1 MKCLFKDIT
10 TLINMPLC
18 QHCNKT
24 MSTLSS
30 LNHHQKSTR
39 KCLLLQG
46 VVPKGEFNCPTCTS
60 TFLTNSVFSKHVIA
74 CNKKH
79 IAETNAN
86 IATQNKI
93 QELENIENM
102 KKNYLLQAEKITS
115 LETKYNI
122 LLDNY
127 TRLLEEKKTTED
139 KYDTLIDK
147 ITKEALSKTKTINQ
161 TNNNISVFNRTDEE
175 IKNIYSENLTID
187 HIAGGVQAIAKLIV
201 EKVIK
206 DMTGKSMITIT
217 DKSRGNAKYKLSTGE
232 VVIDNGLDKF
242 TEKHRDL
249 VIKRMYQVASNPEHF
264 ADFLDTESKT
274 CFGYNEM
281 IDDSEGGNLKK
292 NIIKSI

>member
-1 MKCLFKDIT
+1 
-10 TLINMPLC
+10 MPVC
-18 QHCNKT
+18 QYCNKN

-30 LNHHQKSTR
+30 LNTHQKRTQ
-39 KCLLLQG
+39 KCLILQG
-46 VVPKGEFNCPTCTS
+46 IVPKGEFNCPTCS
-60 TFLTNSVFSKHVIA
+60 SSFLYKLSLSKHIIA

-79 IAETNAN
+79 LVETNAN
-86 IATQNKI
+86 IVAQNKI
-93 QELENIENM
+93 QELEDIENI
-102 KKNYLLQAEKITS
+102 KKNNLLQAEKIASLETS
-115 LETKYNI
+115 LFNTETKYNT
-122 LLDNY
+122 LQYNY
-127 TRLLEEKKTTED
+127 TKLLEEKKTTEV
-139 KYDTLIDK
+139 KYENIIER

-161 TNNNISVFNRTDEE
+161 TNTNNISVFNRTDEE

-206 DMTGKSMITIT
+206 DMTGKPMITIT

-264 ADFLDTESKT
+264 ADFLDTESNT
-274 CFGYNEM
+274 CSGYNEI
-281 IDDSEGGNLKK
+281 IDDSEGVNLKK
-292 NIIKSI
+292 NLIKNI

>member
-1 MKCLFKDIT
+1 
-10 TLINMPLC
+10 MPVC
-18 QHCNKT
+18 QYCNKN

-30 LNHHQKSTR
+30 LNHHQKTTQ
-39 KCLLLQG
+39 KCLILQG
-46 VVPKGEFNCPTCTS
+46 IVPKGEFICSTCTS
-60 TFLTNSVFSKHVIA
+60 TFLTNCAFSKHSIM

-79 IAETNAN
+79 VAETNAN
-86 IATQNKI
+86 IVAQNKI
-93 QELENIENM
+93 KELEDIKNI
-102 KKNYLLQAEKITS
+102 KKDYIVQAEKLAS
-115 LETKYNI
+115 LETKHTI
-122 LLDNY
+122 LLI
-127 TRLLEEKKTTED
+127 EKNTLQE
-139 KYDTLIDK
+139 KYDTLIEK

-161 TNNNISVFNRTDEE
+161 TNTNNISVFNRTDEE

-206 DMTGKSMITIT
+206 DMTGKPMITIT

-264 ADFLDTESKT
+264 ADFLDTESNT
-274 CFGYNEM
+274 CSGYNEI
-281 IDDSEGGNLKK
+281 IDDSEGANLKK
-292 NIIKSI
+292 NIIKNI

>member
-1 MKCLFKDIT
+1 MPVCQFCDANMSTIASLKMHQRRTKKCLI
-10 TLINMPLC
+10 I
-18 QHCNKT
+18 QGI
-24 MSTLSS
+24 ST
-30 LNHHQKSTR
+30 
-39 KCLLLQG
+39 
-46 VVPKGEFNCPTCTS
+46 KGEFECLTCTLS
-60 TFLTNSVFSKHVIA
+60 FLTKNSLSTHIIS

-79 IAETNAN
+79 LPEANA
-86 IATQNKI
+86 
-93 QELENIENM
+93 
-102 KKNYLLQAEKITS
+102 S

-122 LLDNY
+122 V
-127 TRLLEEKKTTED
+127 LEEKKIQDVNYNLLLIEKNTLQE
-139 KYDTLIDK
+139 KYDALVQQ
-147 ITKEALSKTKTINQ
+147 ITKEALSKTNKTINQ

-274 CFGYNEM
+274 CTGYNEM
-281 IDDSEGGNLKK
+281 IDDSDGVNLKK
-292 NIIKSI
+292 NLIKNI

>member
-1 MKCLFKDIT
+1 
-10 TLINMPLC
+10 
-18 QHCNKT
+18 
-24 MSTLSS
+24 
-30 LNHHQKSTR
+30 
-39 KCLLLQG
+39 
-46 VVPKGEFNCPTCTS
+46 
-60 TFLTNSVFSKHVIA
+60 VFSKHVIA

-127 TRLLEEKKTTED
+127 TRLLEEKKTNETRLLEEKKTTED

-206 DMTGKSMITIT
+206 DMTGKPMITIT

-264 ADFLDTESKT
+264 ADFLDTESNT
-274 CFGYNEM
+274 CTGYNEM
-281 IDDSEGGNLKK
+281 IDDSDGANLKK
-292 NIIKSI
+292 NIIKNI